1 MKPNRKYIENK
12 TKKLNKEIQKIYDT
26 YFEILSN
33 ELIKY
38 YNNDCKNFSEFS
50 DQVESIILEMLEEVY
65 STTSSGVKSIYKIKK
80 DLPVSKIATFSADG
94 KTLTDRV
101 YIWFSKASE
110 NFVADKLQA
119 LQKLE
124 VITKTE
130 ALYQQQLVMYD
141 KIQGLAEFGIV
152 VNGGGDCKEG
162 ICSEYEGECPIG
174 ELIFPPYH
182 PNCQCYVIYEIT
194 DDPQEIEDLD
204 LEDDVDEEE

>member
-26 YFEILSN
+26 YFETLSK

-94 KTLTDRV
+94 KTLADRI

-124 VITKTE
+124 VITRTE

-162 ICSEYEGECPIG
+162 ICAEYEGECPIG

>member
-26 YFEILSN
+26 YFETLSK

-94 KTLTDRV
+94 KTLADRI

-162 ICSEYEGECPIG
+162 ICSEYEGEYPIE